1 MKKNTLLL
9 VLFFSIQY
17 LFALPLSNPVK
28 KIFAP
33 ANDNCSGAITLN
45 VNSAASCTTS
55 STFVTASF
63 TGATASGVPSSSCGT
78 VTTAPLDVWYQFTAT
93 ASSHQISIW
102 NVTPFAPGAYSQ
114 PIIVAAYSGNCG
126 QLTEIG
132 CSNANSLR
140 LYNLVA
146 GQSYKLRFYFNM
158 ISPSL
163 SPTFGIC
170 VSTPPIPAGC
180 ENVCVNGSFED
191 HAFTSTSNSDYNH
204 FAVQGWRTLA
214 GSGDIEYWPSN
225 TTAITPTAAAV
236 DGSYICELCSN
247 GIDEQAIYQEFNT
260 PYPTTFNIDFYHRAR
275 QAFGSFNTDQMELVT
290 GPPDGPYTR
299 IGLYTTGT
307 GWVHYGDGTTNPVIS
322 FMSPA
327 GQPVTRIMFRSVLT
341 AGQQSGFQFGSSTG
355 NLLDNISIYV
365 QNSIVTP
372 TTTLDCNNNSITT
385 RAVGFGTWTP
395 HADNPASVN
404 IANPGVPVTN
414 ISGFTTAGTYRF
426 DWGRA
431 NCKQT
436 LEIIFQNPEPQTPSI
451 TDFTYCQGE
460 VAPGLSGTA
469 DPGTTLVWFDSN
481 GTEYITTGPVPN
493 TSAIGTT
500 QYYVVQRN
508 ALGCES
514 IPLAVNVIVTPGGAS
529 VTGFTIPSV
538 ACQSDPLITPAKD
551 TNFANGGTFSATPTG
566 LAINSVSGEINP
578 ATSAPGAYEVKYTY
592 AGSPGGCRLPGSSTQ
607 NITIDEL
614 PVLVNAT
621 NLELC
626 DNDYDGLAVF
636 NLTTAGNQ
644 VINGQTDV
652 TVTYHTSLT
661 DAQAG
666 TGQIGTPSSFQN
678 TVPNLQTIYIRVVK
692 TASVTNC
699 YAVKT
704 VDLVVHPKPAV
715 PVVTP
720 YVLCDYPATTGNVAT
735 FNLTSKDT
743 EATAGVA
750 GLTVTYFDSL
760 TAAQAGTSPIVNASS
775 YNNTATP
782 QTIWVRVQNTFG
794 CYSIGSFTLTVNP
807 LPVVNT
813 AVSDYVLCD
822 DGTGRATFT
831 LSTKNSD
838 VTNGNTTYTV
848 SYYTTQALA
857 EAGGTP
863 LPNSYYTAT
872 TTVYARV
879 QTSAGC
885 YSVTSVALRALSSPT
900 LSPVTPLE
908 LCETDDTGTAVFNL
922 VPAAQQAVAGASGY
936 QYSYYTSLNDAN
948 NGGIAGQI
956 SAPATY
962 TSSTGSVF
970 IRIAPNAAGTSCY
983 SVATVSLVVHER
995 PNIVAVSDYVMC
1007 DTTAPSK
1014 DGTET
1019 FNLTSK
1025 ATEITSDPANT
1036 ITYYTSNTDAQLN
1049 TNPIGSPAAFRN
1061 TVPNIQPIYYRVQ
1074 TPFGCWNTGSFRL
1087 VVNPLPDANLTVPVF
1102 TSCEEVPGQGYFN
1115 LNTITPVIT
1124 NGQAGYTVAYYVNQS
1139 DALAGNA
1146 NFLDVSVPYLSSDAT
1161 LYVLVKD
1168 AVTGCSIVVSTLLD
1182 VQSAPIIPSFPALEE
1197 CDFNNDNV
1205 ASFNLQALIDQV
1217 VAYFGT
1223 GVTVSLH
1230 ETSEDANFQQGVN
1243 PITNLTAY
1251 TNVRAYTTNGVQ
1263 TIYIR
1268 VSNAAGCYDVSQA
1281 QLIVH
1286 PVPVAQDPLEAYHM
1300 CDNGVSDTDGQAIFD
1315 LTSYNTTVLNGMN
1328 AAAFPVSYYASQ
1340 GDAVAGTNAIPNP
1353 ATYQSATATV
1363 YVRVT
1368 NNTTQCYD
1376 IVALE
1381 LVVDPLPV
1389 VVQPSPLTQCD
1400 INNPGDEKE
1409 VFDLTG
1415 KITEITTGVNG
1426 VNVSFYH
1433 TYADALAGS
1442 NAIANPAA
1450 YTNTV
1455 NNGVESIFVRVSN
1468 AETGCYRIVILDIR
1482 VAPLPVLTMPTPD
1495 QLTVCDTNGSGYGS
1509 FDLTSLENIM
1519 INNGVNLSLTFYQTA
1534 YDAANNLNAIQNPAG
1549 YTNLNPGVQFVY
1561 VVATDA
1567 TSGCRSQVYS
1577 LTLNVSPAPRTVR
1590 LNDLTLCDDQD
1601 NNGQDNQRVFDL
1613 TVQDA
1618 AIATQLGVAPGTYTI
1633 HYFTTE
1639 ANALAG
1645 APRITA
1651 PQVFMAT
1658 ADGQQIWVRIEN
1670 SSTDCYQT
1678 GSFALRINQPQ
1689 ALAPASMFTKCN
1701 DGAVN
1706 NQTAVFNLTT
1716 KNDYIL
1722 TPFGI
1727 GEGNLVT
1734 YYASAADYA
1743 ANTPIA
1749 TPEAY
1754 SNTSNPQVL
1763 FVKVTTP
1770 QGCISRSFLT
1780 LRVLPQPTPNT
1791 TPEALEVCDTNAN
1804 GYGFEQ
1810 FNLKNASRRILDN
1823 DSNAV
1828 ISYYETQADA
1838 LAGTNAI
1845 AVTATGDIPYVNTTA
1860 WSQTVYARVALA
1872 GSEVADPSCVQVVE
1886 QVLTVNP
1893 MPPIY
1898 DPATGN
1904 VPNYAICT
1912 PNSSGFESFR
1922 LMEFVRGVITNAG
1935 GNPNDYDIR
1944 FYRDNAAYAAGTAL
1958 PHVYT
1963 NTTPNQQT
1971 ILVYARNFATGCDIL
1986 TNLTLFADQA
1996 AVAHAAASN
2005 PWMVCDDDGTNDGM
2019 HSFDLTQQDASI
2031 LAGQSTTMFKVE
2043 YYTTQAAA
2051 LAADTT
2057 SPDYIANPAA
2067 FVNTSNPQTIWAT
2080 VKNYLSATPCIDV
2093 TSFEVGVELLGEPVI
2108 STPGDN
2114 HTLCMEYNGGAI
2126 NPLPLTVNL
2135 ASGSYTFTWY
2145 RDGVEVARDLTATQ
2159 YNATEPGLYTVI
2171 ATSTTALGCISEPS
2185 ATFEV
2190 IQSGPAQAID
2200 PNQPYV
2206 ISAAFSADQ
2215 TITVLAQGYGEYQY
2229 SLGPDGPWQNSNVFT
2244 NVPLGY
2250 FDIYVRD
2257 TKTDNPCTDYVIEG
2271 VSIIDYPKFFTPN
2284 GDGYNDYWNIQGM
2297 TNSGYETARILI
2309 YDRYG
2314 KLIKQLNPLSR
2325 TDQNQGWDGTYNG
2338 HPLPSDDYWFTVEF
2352 TENGQTREFRA
2363 HFALK
2368 R

>member
-1 MKKNTLLL
+1 MKKYYLLLIVCLLGLNMFGQSPWIVPYYDSTDPNTNNKPLCASNLEVPRTSPAGGPGVGNMGSVGCLGSTPNPNWFFIPVGVGGNITLNLSQTSAATGAGIDIDFIVWGPFSSRDAATVAVQNNRNLNQVDCSYSPSATETIEIPNAPAGSFYLLL
-9 VLFFSIQY
+9 VTNFNGSAGSYTMTQQVTPGMGYTDCSCILNITGDNLICRQGGTATLTGTLTSYNDNFNTVASNQWQWSGPSGDIPGANGRTITVTAPGTYTLRVRNDYCRDFVSQSFTVSPVTFPVQAPTD
-17 LFALPLSNPVK
+17 LTACADPALPYAFNLAQNTPHILNGEAPGDYDIYYYASYQDALNGFPFITNENAYSAMNGTQIWVSVQNGFSPYGCIDYYSFVLHVDAFPTIGTLPKVFACDPDHDGIETVDLTVQNPAVLGGRSASGYTITYYLNQIDALAGVNAIANPQAYVTGTATYYVRLVNNSNPAC
-28 KIFAP
+28 F
-33 ANDNCSGAITLN
+33 D
-45 VNSAASCTTS
+45 
-55 STFVTASF
+55 TASF
-63 TGATASGVPSSSCGT
+63 GVEIIDKP
-78 VTTAPLDVWYQFTAT
+78 VTTAPANASVCSNAPYILPPLSVGAYYNQPGGAGTAVAAGTPISTTTTMYVYAANYGYAPDGTTRLFTCDDQKSFTIQVSQSPVIAAT
-93 ASSHQISIW
+93 VPMYAEDADRNGREIVDLTTQESSILGGVNPNTVVITYHLSQNDADNDTAAIVNPQSYNAATGTIYVRVESAANPACYSVGSFYVNIVEKPQVTAPANQSICSDQSYILPALTVG
-102 NVTPFAPGAYSQ
+102 NYYSQ
-114 PIIVAAYSGNCG
+114 PNGAGTQYPAGAAITTTSTIYVYSANNVYAADGTTVLFSSTDQKSFTVNVVQKPSVEIRQDVDACPTYILPGLSVGTYRTAAGGAGIQLYPGDIITRSRTIYIYAANTDGVVTCTDESSFRVNILTAPALGAVTNMETCDDPSNDGTDVFNLTIAGTQAINGQSG
-126 QLTEIG
+126 LSASYYTSA
-132 CSNANSLR
+132 SNANSS
-140 LYNLVA
+140 A
-146 GQSYKLRFYFNM
+146 
-158 ISPSL
+158 SP
-163 SPTFGIC
+163 
-170 VSTPPIPAGC
+170 
-180 ENVCVNGSFED
+180 
-191 HAFTSTSNSDYNH
+191 
-204 FAVQGWRTLA
+204 
-214 GSGDIEYWPSN
+214 
-225 TTAITPTAAAV
+225 
-236 DGSYICELCSN
+236 
-247 GIDEQAIYQEFNT
+247 
-260 PYPTTFNIDFYHRAR
+260 
-275 QAFGSFNTDQMELVT
+275 
-290 GPPDGPYTR
+290 
-299 IGLYTTGT
+299 
-307 GWVHYGDGTTNPVIS
+307 
-322 FMSPA
+322 
-327 GQPVTRIMFRSVLT
+327 
-341 AGQQSGFQFGSSTG
+341 
-355 NLLDNISIYV
+355 
-365 QNSIVTP
+365 
-372 TTTLDCNNNSITT
+372 
-385 RAVGFGTWTP
+385 
-395 HADNPASVN
+395 
-404 IANPGVPVTN
+404 IANPAAYRN
-414 ISGFTTAGTYRF
+414 TT
-426 DWGRA
+426 
-431 NCKQT
+431 
-436 LEIIFQNPEPQTPSI
+436 
-451 TDFTYCQGE
+451 
-460 VAPGLSGTA
+460 
-469 DPGTTLVWFDSN
+469 PGT
-481 GTEYITTGPVPN
+481 
-493 TSAIGTT
+493 
-500 QYYVVQRN
+500 
-508 ALGCES
+508 
-514 IPLAVNVIVTPGGAS
+514 
-529 VTGFTIPSV
+529 
-538 ACQSDPLITPAKD
+538 
-551 TNFANGGTFSATPTG
+551 
-566 LAINSVSGEINP
+566 
-578 ATSAPGAYEVKYTY
+578 
-592 AGSPGGCRLPGSSTQ
+592 
-607 NITIDEL
+607 
-614 PVLVNAT
+614 
-621 NLELC
+621 
-626 DNDYDGLAVF
+626 
-636 NLTTAGNQ
+636 
-644 VINGQTDV
+644 
-652 TVTYHTSLT
+652 
-661 DAQAG
+661 
-666 TGQIGTPSSFQN
+666 
-678 TVPNLQTIYIRVVK
+678 QTIYIRVEN
-692 TASVTNC
+692 TTGCYSVAPLTL
-699 YAVKT
+699 T
-704 VDLVVHPKPAV
+704 VHPKPLV
-715 PVVTP
+715 PVLNDFVK
-720 YVLCDYPATTGNVAT
+720 CDDTAPAKDGKEI
-735 FNLTSKDT
+735 FNLTSRVADIT
-743 EATAGVA
+743 TDATD
-750 GLTVTYFDSL
+750 TVTFFL
-760 TAAQAGTSPIVNASS
+760 
-775 YNNTATP
+775 
-782 QTIWVRVQNTFG
+782 
-794 CYSIGSFTLTVNP
+794 
-807 LPVVNT
+807 
-813 AVSDYVLCD
+813 
-822 DGTGRATFT
+822 
-831 LSTKNSD
+831 
-838 VTNGNTTYTV
+838 
-848 SYYTTQALA
+848 
-857 EAGGTP
+857 
-863 LPNSYYTAT
+863 
-872 TTVYARV
+872 
-879 QTSAGC
+879 
-885 YSVTSVALRALSSPT
+885 
-900 LSPVTPLE
+900 
-908 LCETDDTGTAVFNL
+908 
-922 VPAAQQAVAGASGY
+922 
-936 QYSYYTSLNDAN
+936 
-948 NGGIAGQI
+948 
-956 SAPATY
+956 
-962 TSSTGSVF
+962 
-970 IRIAPNAAGTSCY
+970 
-983 SVATVSLVVHER
+983 
-995 PNIVAVSDYVMC
+995 
-1007 DTTAPSK
+1007 
-1014 DGTET
+1014 
-1019 FNLTSK
+1019 
-1025 ATEITSDPANT
+1025 
-1036 ITYYTSNTDAQLN
+1036 SNTDAQLN
-1049 TNPIGSPAAFRN
+1049 QNPITNPSAFMN
-1061 TVPNIQPIYYRVQ
+1061 TVPDTQ
-1074 TPFGCWNTGSFRL
+1074 TVYIRRETQFGCWDTGSL
-1087 VVNPLPDANLTVPVF
+1087 KLIVNPLPDANLTVPVF

-1124 NGQAGYTVAYYVNQS
+1124 NGQGGYTVAYYVNQS

-1182 VQSAPIIPSFPALEE
+1182 VQSAPIIPAFPALEE

-1223 GVTVSLH
+1223 GVTISLH

-1251 TNVRAYTTNGVQ
+1251 TNVRANTTNGVQ

-1268 VSNAAGCYDVSQA
+1268 VSNTAGCYDVSQA

-1376 IVALE
+1376 LVALE

-1409 VFDLTG
+1409 VFDLTS

-1567 TSGCRSQVYS
+1567 TSGCRSQVYT

-1749 TPEAY
+1749 TPETY

-2080 VKNYLSATPCIDV
+2080 VKNYLSAAPCIDV

>member
-1 MKKNTLLL
+1 MFAQADWTVPPVSVGSSGGTGYTNPFCAGGTGLTFPSIPGGAGAGNMGSVGCLGSTPNPSWFYLQIGNPGSLTFTLTQVSTANGNGIDVDFILWGPFATPQAGQTAVQTSNGSNQVDCSYSASATEQIDIPNATSGSFYIVLITNFNGGAGNITLTQTGGTGSTTCGCDLSIGGTNTICPGGSTRLTGALSSYGNLNNALTSWQWSGPNGNIAGATTNTLNVTAPGTYTLTANNASCGGPVTETFTVTLL
-9 VLFFSIQY
+9 TYPILPPADITVCGDPNVPNIFDLSQNTPLILNGQNASDYEIYYYASYQDAQDGGPAIWPENTYSAMNGTQVWASVQNSFSSSADCIFYYSFILHVDTAPTVGTLPKLYACDPDHNGTEPIDLTVQNTAVLGGRSASGYNITYYTTQAAALAGTGAIANPTAYETGTGTLYVRITSI
-17 LFALPLSNPVK
+17 SNPACFGVGSFDVQIVDK
-28 KIFAP
+28 PEVTAP
-33 ANDNCSGAITLN
+33 AN
-45 VNSAASCTTS
+45 AA
-55 STFVTASF
+55 V
-63 TGATASGVPSSSCGT
+63 
-78 VTTAPLDVWYQFTAT
+78 
-93 ASSHQISIW
+93 
-102 NVTPFAPGAYSQ
+102 
-114 PIIVAAYSGNCG
+114 
-126 QLTEIG
+126 
-132 CSNANSLR
+132 CSNTPYILPPLA
-140 LYNLVA
+140 V
-146 GQSYKLRFYFNM
+146 GSYYAQ
-158 ISPSL
+158 P
-163 SPTFGIC
+163 GG
-170 VSTPPIPAGC
+170 VGAAIPAG
-180 ENVCVNGSFED
+180 
-191 HAFTSTSNSDYNH
+191 
-204 FAVQGWRTLA
+204 
-214 GSGDIEYWPSN
+214 
-225 TTAITPTAAAV
+225 TAISTTTTLYVYAANV
-236 DGSYICELCSN
+236 V
-247 GIDEQAIYQEFNT
+247 
-260 PYPTTFNIDFYHRAR
+260 
-275 QAFGSFNTDQMELVT
+275 FG
-290 GPPDGPYTR
+290 P
-299 IGLYTTGT
+299 
-307 GWVHYGDGTTNPVIS
+307 DGTTRVFTCDDQESFTIQVDETPVVAS
-322 FMSPA
+322 TSPMYA
-327 GQPVTRIMFRSVLT
+327 CDPDHNGREVFDLTTQESGILGGADPNSVVITYHTSQNDAATDT
-341 AGQQSGFQFGSSTG
+341 A
-355 NLLDNISIYV
+355 
-365 QNSIVTP
+365 
-372 TTTLDCNNNSITT
+372 
-385 RAVGFGTWTP
+385 A
-395 HADNPASVN
+395 
-404 IANPGVPVTN
+404 IANP
-414 ISGFTTAGTYRF
+414 
-426 DWGRA
+426 
-431 NCKQT
+431 Q
-436 LEIIFQNPEPQTPSI
+436 
-451 TDFTYCQGE
+451 
-460 VAPGLSGTA
+460 
-469 DPGTTLVWFDSN
+469 
-481 GTEYITTGPVPN
+481 
-493 TSAIGTT
+493 
-500 QYYVVQRN
+500 
-508 ALGCES
+508 
-514 IPLAVNVIVTPGGAS
+514 
-529 VTGFTIPSV
+529 
-538 ACQSDPLITPAKD
+538 
-551 TNFANGGTFSATPTG
+551 
-566 LAINSVSGEINP
+566 
-578 ATSAPGAYEVKYTY
+578 AY
-592 AGSPGGCRLPGSSTQ
+592 
-607 NITIDEL
+607 
-614 PVLVNAT
+614 NAT
-621 NLELC
+621 NGTIYVRMENANNPACFVVGSFYVNVVDKPQVTTPGNQSICSDQSYTLPALTVGNYYSLPNGGGTAYAVGDSINTTSTIYVYAANNIYAADGTTVLFSCTDQQQFTVNVVTRPTVTVMSDVDACPTYTLPALPVGTYHTAAGGAGIQLYPGDIITRTRIIYNFASNTDGVITCTDESSFQVNILTAPVLGSITNLETC
-626 DNDYDGLAVF
+626 DDVSNDGVEVF
-636 NLTTAGNQ
+636 NLT
-644 VINGQTDV
+644 V
-652 TVTYHTSLT
+652 
-661 DAQAG
+661 AG
-666 TGQIGTPSSFQN
+666 TQAINNQSGLTASYYTSRANANSSLSPIANPAAYSNSTPGT
-678 TVPNLQTIYIRVVK
+678 QTIY
-692 TASVTNC
+692 
-699 YAVKT
+699 
-704 VDLVVHPKPAV
+704 
-715 PVVTP
+715 
-720 YVLCDYPATTGNVAT
+720 
-735 FNLTSKDT
+735 
-743 EATAGVA
+743 
-750 GLTVTYFDSL
+750 
-760 TAAQAGTSPIVNASS
+760 
-775 YNNTATP
+775 
-782 QTIWVRVQNTFG
+782 VRVENVTG
-794 CYSIGSFTLTVNP
+794 CYSIGQFTITVHPKPDVPVLT
-807 LPVVNT
+807 
-813 AVSDYVLCD
+813 DFIKCD
-822 DGTGRATFT
+822 DTAPARDGVEVFDLTTRI
-831 LSTKNSD
+831 SD
-838 VTNGNTTYTV
+838 VTTDATDTV
-848 SYYTTQALA
+848 TFF
-857 EAGGTP
+857 
-863 LPNSYYTAT
+863 
-872 TTVYARV
+872 
-879 QTSAGC
+879 
-885 YSVTSVALRALSSPT
+885 LSN
-900 LSPVTPLE
+900 V
-908 LCETDDTGTAVFNL
+908 
-922 VPAAQQAVAGASGY
+922 
-936 QYSYYTSLNDAN
+936 
-948 NGGIAGQI
+948 
-956 SAPATY
+956 
-962 TSSTGSVF
+962 
-970 IRIAPNAAGTSCY
+970 
-983 SVATVSLVVHER
+983 
-995 PNIVAVSDYVMC
+995 
-1007 DTTAPSK
+1007 
-1014 DGTET
+1014 
-1019 FNLTSK
+1019 
-1025 ATEITSDPANT
+1025 
-1036 ITYYTSNTDAQLN
+1036 DAQLN
-1049 TNPIGSPAAFRN
+1049 QNAIANPSAYSN
-1061 TVPNIQPIYYRVQ
+1061 TTPWTQ
-1074 TPFGCWNTGSFRL
+1074 TVYIRRETQFGCWDTGSIKL
-1087 VVNPLPDANLTVPVF
+1087 IVNPLPDANLTAPVF
-1102 TSCEEVPGQGYFN
+1102 TACEETPGQGLFD
-1115 LNTITPVIT
+1115 LNRVTPIIT

-1139 DALAGNA
+1139 DALAGNT
-1146 NFLDVSVPYLSSDAT
+1146 NTLITTQPYLSTDAT
-1161 LYVLVKD
+1161 LYALLTDVI
-1168 AVTGCSIVVSTLLD
+1168 TGCRIVVPFVLD
-1182 VQSAPIIPSFPALEE
+1182 VQSAPIIPSFAALEE

-1205 ASFNLQALIDQV
+1205 ASFNLQVLIDQV
-1217 VAYFGT
+1217 EAYFGS

-1230 ETSEDANFQQGVN
+1230 ETSEDANFQQGTN
-1243 PITNLTAY
+1243 PITNLTSY
-1251 TNVRAYTTNGVQ
+1251 TNVRAYTTNGIQ

-1315 LTSYNTTVLNGMN
+1315 LTIYNTTVLNGMS
-1328 AAAFPVSYYASQ
+1328 AAAFPVTYYATQS
-1340 GDAVAGTNAIPNP
+1340 DAVAGTNAIPNP
-1353 ATYQSATATV
+1353 ATYQSSSGTV

-1389 VVQPSPLTQCD
+1389 ANQPAPLTLCD
-1400 INNPGDEKE
+1400 VNNPGDERE
-1409 VFDLTG
+1409 VFDLTS

-1426 VNVSFYH
+1426 VNVAFYH
-1433 TYADALAGS
+1433 SYADAVSGS

-1455 NNGVESIFVRVSN
+1455 SNGVESIFVKVFN
-1468 AETGCYRIVILDIR
+1468 AETGCYRIVLLDIR
-1482 VAPLPVLTMPTPD
+1482 VAPVPVLTMPTAD

-1509 FDLTSLENIM
+1509 FDLTSLEDIM
-1519 INNGVNLSLTFYQTA
+1519 INNGVSLSLTFYQTA

-1567 TSGCRSQVYS
+1567 TSGCRSQVYT
-1577 LTLNVSPAPRTVR
+1577 LTLNVLPAPRTVR

-1651 PQVFMAT
+1651 PQVFLAT

-1670 SSTDCYQT
+1670 STTECYQT
-1678 GSFALRINQPQ
+1678 GSFALNINQPQ

-1727 GEGNLVT
+1727 GEGNVVT

-1743 ANTPIA
+1743 SGIA
-1749 TPEAY
+1749 ITTPEAY
-1754 SNTSNPQVL
+1754 ANTSNPQVL

-1791 TPEALEVCDTNAN
+1791 APEALEVCDTNAN

-1810 FNLKNASRRILDN
+1810 FNLKDASRRILDN

-1845 AVTATGDIPYVNTTA
+1845 AATATGDIPYVNTTA

-1958 PHVYT
+1958 PHIYT

-1996 AVAHAAASN
+1996 AVAHAAGDN

-2031 LAGQSTTMFKVE
+2031 LAGQSTAMFRVE

-2080 VKNYLSATPCIDV
+2080 VKNYLSAAPCIDV
-2093 TSFEVGVELLGEPVI
+2093 TSFEIGVELLGEPVI

-2126 NPLPLTVNL
+2126 DPLPLTVNL
-2135 ASGSYTFTWY
+2135 AAGSYTFTWY
-2145 RDGVEVARDLTATQ
+2145 RDGVEVARGLTATV
-2159 YNATEPGLYTVI
+2159 YNATEPGFYTVI

-2297 TNSGYETARILI
+2297 TNSGYETARIFI

-2325 TDQNQGWDGTYNG
+2325 TDQGQGWDGTYNG

-2363 HFALK
+2363 HFAMK